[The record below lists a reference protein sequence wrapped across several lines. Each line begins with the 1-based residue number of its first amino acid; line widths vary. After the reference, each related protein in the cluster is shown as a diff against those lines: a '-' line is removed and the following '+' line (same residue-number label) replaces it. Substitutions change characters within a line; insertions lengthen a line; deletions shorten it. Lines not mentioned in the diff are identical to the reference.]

1 MTADKGQEGLF
12 ERFGRTFPAG
22 SVVFCEGDP
31 GAELYVIQSG
41 RVEISRKIRGRE
53 MHFVTLAAG
62 EFFGEMAIVNNKPRS
77 ATATVLEEAR
87 MLVLDARTFEAM
99 VRGNSE
105 IAIRLVKKL
114 AARLD
119 QANQQV
125 EKLLLQDLNHRLV
138 HQLRHLATAA
148 GQPDGAGVL
157 VETNLEDLSN
167 LLDAEPRDVQKC
179 LERLEQARLVTLTEQ
194 GLEIAAVGK
203 LDQFLSFLDMKERL
217 GG

>member
-1 MTADKGQEGLF
+1 MAKEDGLF
-12 ERFGRTFPAG
+12 ERFGKVFPAG
-22 SVVFCEGDP
+22 SLVFCEGDP

-41 RVEISRKIRGRE
+41 RVQISRKVRGRE
-53 MHFVTLAAG
+53 MHLLTLSAG

-77 ATATVLEEAR
+77 ATATVIEEAR

-119 QANQQV
+119 AANAQV

-138 HQLRHLATAA
+138 YHLRRLAA
-148 GQPDGAGVL
+148 GQPEGATVL
-157 VETNLEDLSN
+157 VETNLEDLATQ
-167 LLDAEPRDVQKC
+167 LDAEPHDLQKC
-179 LERLEQARLVTLTEQ
+179 LERLEQARLVALTDQ
-194 GLEIAAVGK
+194 GLEIAAIDK
-203 LDQFLSFLDMKERL
+203 LDQFLSFLDMKDRL

>member
-1 MTADKGQEGLF
+1 MGKEDGLF

-22 SVVFCEGDP
+22 SIVFCEGDP

-41 RVEISRKIRGRE
+41 RVQLSRRVRGRE
-53 MHFVTLAAG
+53 MHLLTLAAG

-77 ATATVLEEAR
+77 ATATALDEAR

-119 QANQQV
+119 SANQQV

-138 HQLRHLATAA
+138 HHLRHLAAAA
-148 GQPDGAGVL
+148 GQADGAGVL
-157 VETNLEDLSN
+157 VETTLDDLSN
-167 LLDAEPRDVQKC
+167 QLDAEPADLQKC
-179 LERLEQARLVTLTEQ
+179 LERLEQAKLVRLDDS

-203 LDQFLSFLDMKERL
+203 LDQFLSFLDMKDRF

>member
-1 MTADKGQEGLF
+1 VTADKGQEGLF

-22 SVVFCEGDP
+22 SLVFCEGDP

-41 RVEISRKIRGRE
+41 RVQISRRVRGRE
-53 MHFVTLAAG
+53 MHLITLAAG

-77 ATATVLEEAR
+77 ATATVIEEAR

-105 IAIRLVKKL
+105 IAVRLVKKL

-119 QANQQV
+119 AANAQV

-138 HQLRHLATAA
+138 YHLRRVTA
-148 GQPDGAGVL
+148 GQPGDTPIL
-157 VETNLEDLSN
+157 VETNLEDLAN
-167 LLDAEPRDVQKC
+167 QLDAEPHDVQKC
-179 LERLEQARLVTLTEQ
+179 LERLQQAKLVALTEQ
-194 GLEIAAVGK
+194 GLEIAALDK

>member
-1 MTADKGQEGLF
+1 VTDKADGLF

-22 SVVFCEGDP
+22 SIVFAEGDP
-31 GAELYVIQSG
+31 GAELYVIQTG
-41 RVEISRKIRGRE
+41 RVQLSRRVRGRD
-53 MHFVTLAAG
+53 MHLLTLAAG

-87 MLVLDARTFEAM
+87 MLALDARTFEAM

-119 QANQQV
+119 VANMQV

-138 HQLRHLATAA
+138 HHLRALAAAA

-157 VETNLEDLSN
+157 VETNLDALSN
-167 LLDAEPRDVQKC
+167 QLDCEPHDLQKC
-179 LERLEQARLVTLTEQ
+179 LARLEQARLVKLSDN

-203 LDQFLSFLDMKERL
+203 LDQFLSFLDMKDRM
-217 GG
+217 GT